1 MIRFTT
7 KEEGGCALNRHSHKK
22 AGRSGEGMGSLAL
35 GAAMLGISF
44 SATLNKL
51 ALGEGLHPIWINALR
66 LGFAIALMLLY
77 ALVRRRAPVRGMT
90 RRTLLLSL
98 VSGAFLAAHFVC
110 WVYAL
115 KLTDALAA
123 AALWST
129 YLFMTAL
136 GSVALFRERIPKAAA
151 VSMGVAFLGV
161 LVCCMNMSA
170 SRLSGNLFA
179 LGAAATQA
187 GYFLCGRFV
196 RRHVDNF
203 SYTLVVYGAAF
214 AVLMVTGFALC
225 LNVDGLSAPSLLSTL
240 GLAVFCTLLGH
251 TLSSYA
257 LKSLSATTVSVAM
270 LTEVVSGPLMVFLVL
285 GEAPGR
291 FTLIG
296 GAIIILSVAW
306 FFYLDVRT
314 RPVLAQTAAE
324 GAEIP

>member
-1 MIRFTT
+1 MKR
-7 KEEGGCALNRHSHKK
+7 NSHEK
-22 AGRSGEGMGSLAL
+22 AVRSGEGMGRLAL

-44 SATLNKL
+44 SSTLNKL

-77 ALVRRRAPVRGMT
+77 ARFKQQALVRGMT
-90 RRTLLLSL
+90 GRTLLLSL
-98 VSGAFLAAHFVC
+98 ISGAFLAAHFVC

-136 GSVALFRERIPKAAA
+136 GSVALFKERIPKAAA
-151 VSMGVAFLGV
+151 ASIGLAFLGS
-161 LVCCMNMSA
+161 LICCVNMSDA
-170 SRLSGNLFA
+170 RLSGNLFA
-179 LGAAATQA
+179 LGAAAAQA

-196 RRHVDNF
+196 RRHADNF
-203 SYTLVVYGAAF
+203 SYTLVVYAAAL
-214 AVLMVTGFALC
+214 AVLIAAGFALR
-225 LNVDGLSAPSLLSTL
+225 LSADGLNAPSLMSTL

-251 TLSSYA
+251 TLSCYA
-257 LKSLSATTVSVAM
+257 LKSLSATTVSVMM

-285 GEAPGR
+285 GEAPGL

-306 FFYLDVRT
+306 YFYLDVRA
-314 RPVLAQTAAE
+314 RPGAVLAKAAVE
-324 GAEIP
+324 GGEIS